1 MITMLKN
8 RNQKA
13 RRTRKPAGRPED
25 VGGLSAA
32 AFAGL
37 LAAGLVMVVG
47 CALVGGWAGLAGIV
61 LTVVLVAGCV
71 VSRG

>member
-1 MITMLKN
+1 MLRK
-8 RNQKA
+8 RNKKA
-13 RRTRKPAGRPED
+13 QCTRQPAGRPE
-25 VGGLSAA
+25 GGLSAA

-61 LTVVLVAGCV
+61 LTVVVVAGCV